1 MNVDILTPDH
11 PDWDAVT
18 ADIARVYSRA
28 YGARLSSFMP
38 RFLRVSGEDGAFRA
52 LVGMRLA
59 AEEKL
64 FLGVYLDE
72 PVEKIIEARIGEPV
86 DRACILEIGNLAE
99 SRPGDARLGIIAAT
113 MYLYTLGYRW
123 VVFTAV
129 PQLLNAFKRL
139 GIEPVEIVAADPGRL
154 SDKLRAD
161 WGTYYDGRPMVCFA
175 EIERG
180 YDSLRDFDKA
190 WLSAR
195 ALAERELDTG
205 LHLGSDLKSD

>member
-1 MNVDILTPDH
+1 VNVDILTPDH
-11 PDWDAVT
+11 PDWADAT
-18 ADIARVYSRA
+18 GGIARVYRRA
-28 YGARLSSFMP
+28 YGARLTAFMP
-38 RFLRVSGEDGAFRA
+38 RLLRVSGDDGAFRA

-72 PVEKIIEARIGEPV
+72 PIEKAIEARIGEPV

-113 MYLYTLGYRW
+113 MYLYTLGFRW

-139 GIEPVEIVAADPGRL
+139 GIEPVEIVAADPNRL
-154 SDKLRAD
+154 SEEQRVV
-161 WGTYYDGRPMVCFA
+161 WGSYYDERPMVCFA
-175 EIERG
+175 GIERG
-180 YDSLRDFDKA
+180 FASLRDFDRT
-190 WLSAR
+190 WLGAKE
-195 ALAERELDTG
+195 LAEKELARLEG
-205 LHLGSDLKSD
+205 PGASI